1 MDYRA
6 GFTGTYLSAAELEGK
21 TITMTIREI
30 KLEDVADIKNGFET
44 GKTKKKW
51 VVYLGKMDR
60 GWVLIRTNGEALK
73 EMFGTD
79 VDAWVN
85 KRVTLHTQMVPFGP
99 RRELG
104 IRVKGSPDIQ
114 QDMTFML
121 VLKGKKPIP
130 YKLEKTLPRQ
140 AETQGEPT

>member
-6 GFTGTYLSAAELEGK
+6 GFTGDYISAPELEGK
-21 TITMTIREI
+21 TPTLSMREI
-30 KLEDVADIKNGFET
+30 KLEDVAEIKNGVET

-51 VVYLGKMDR
+51 VIYLGKLDR
-60 GWVLIRTNGEALK
+60 GWILNRTNAEALK
-73 EMFGTD
+73 EMFGCD

-85 KRVTLHTQMVPFGP
+85 KRVTLHTQMVQVGP
-99 RRELG
+99 RKELG

-114 QDMTFML
+114 QDVTFML
-121 VLKGKKPIP
+121 TLPKKKPIP